1 MKALQITA
9 WKQPPEI
16 RELPVPE
23 PGPGQVVIEVAAAGA
38 CHSDLHLLHDFEA
51 GLLPFE
57 PPFTLG
63 HENTGR
69 VHALGEGVSQGVG
82 GLEVG
87 QPVAV
92 YGAWG
97 CGRCHRCRLGAE
109 NYCDNAA
116 ALGAGGGGLGHNGGM
131 AEYMLVPSDRM
142 LLPIGDLDPI
152 AAAPLTDAA
161 LTPYHG
167 IKRSIHLLGA
177 GSTAVVIGCGGLGHM
192 AIQILVAITGAEVVA
207 VDTNPAALEMARTAG
222 AAHTVEPG
230 DSAIEEIRELTGGL
244 GADVVLDVVGSD
256 DTLALGAAVGRP
268 LGHLTILGIGGG
280 TLGLSFFTV
289 PYELSVATTYWG
301 SVTELMEV
309 ISLAQRG
316 AIRAE
321 VTTYGLDEA
330 PAVYERLA
338 RGEVRGRAVITP

>member
-116 ALGAGGGGLGHNGGM
+116 ALGAGGGGLGHDGGM

-192 AIQILVAITGAEVVA
+192 AIQILVAITGAEVIA

-330 PAVYERLA
+330 PAAYERLA

>member
-1 MKALQITA
+1 MKALQITG

-16 RELPVPE
+16 RQLPDPE

-63 HENTGR
+63 HENAGR
-69 VHALGEGVSQGVG
+69 VHALGDGVHQGVG

-87 QPVAV
+87 EPVAV

-97 CGRCHRCRLGAE
+97 CGRCHRCRTGME

-116 ALGAGGGGLGHNGGM
+116 EIGAGGGGLGLDGGM

-142 LLPIGDLDPI
+142 LVPIGDLDPV

-167 IKRSIHLLGA
+167 IKRSMHLLGA

-192 AIQILVAITGAEVVA
+192 AIQILVAITGAEVIA
-207 VDTNPAALEMARTAG
+207 VDTNPAALEMARSAG
-222 AAHTVEPG
+222 ATHTVEPG
-230 DSAIEEIRELTGGL
+230 GTTSEEIRELTGGL
-244 GADVVLDVVGSD
+244 GAEVVLDVVGSD
-256 DTLALGAAVGRP
+256 ETLALGAAVGRP
-268 LGHLTILGIGGG
+268 MGHLTILGIGGG
-280 TLGLSFFTV
+280 SLGLSFFTV

-301 SVTELMEV
+301 SVTELMDV
-309 ISLAQRG
+309 IALAQRG
-316 AIRAE
+316 EIRAE
-321 VTTYGLDEA
+321 VSTYPLDEA
-330 PAVYERLA
+330 AEAYERLA
-338 RGEVRGRAVITP
+338 RGEVRGRAVVTP